1 MDKEREELLRTRTW
15 SNKVRQ
21 ENAPAPSDTALQERH
36 EQSAEFNA
44 RVHQVLAEIPVPPT
58 LRAQICARRNIIQ
71 VPSWREP
78 RRFWAVAAMAALLAI
93 LATGLFLWNRP
104 PAEDTTY
111 AAFRS
116 QMVGFALRE
125 YSMDIHTNQLGE
137 VRAHLAANGAPANF
151 QLPSPLAQAPV
162 KGCKRLSWHGNPVG
176 MVCFGA
182 SNGET
187 LDMFVIDSAHAVNAA
202 DFNLEI
208 IKNLP
213 TATWQS
219 GGKTFLLAGNIPVTE
234 LEKLVKS

>member
-15 SNKVRQ
+15 SEKVRQ
-21 ENAPAPSDTALQERH
+21 DNAPAPSDPTLQECH

-58 LRAQICARRNIIQ
+58 LRARICARRKIIT

-78 RRFWAVAAMAALLAI
+78 RFWAAGAIAALFAI

-125 YSMDIHTNQLGE
+125 YSMDIHTNQLSE
-137 VRAHLAANGAPANF
+137 VRSYLAANGAPADF
-151 QLPSPLAQAPV
+151 QLPSPLAAAPV
-162 KGCKRLSWHGNPVG
+162 KGGTKLSWQGKPVG
-176 MVCFGA
+176 MICFGA
-182 SNGET
+182 STGET
-187 LDMFVIDSAHAVNAA
+187 LYMFVIDSAHAVNAA

-208 IKNLP
+208 VKNLP
-213 TATWQS
+213 TATWRS
-219 GGKTFLLAGNIPVTE
+219 GGKTFLLAGNIPVPE
-234 LEKLVKS
+234 LERLVKT